1 MNRDFTVKFVL
12 NIIFSGCSSR
22 LSQVVRPVFLSF
34 SQLSSSLLPSVY
46 PEHPASQISLPG
58 AVRERL
64 RETEKKKRR
73 RSLGAVSLDSVVCVC
88 VVVGMRHRQNIQGV
102 SQTHYLFIQKYLNY
116 YYFFPLKLVVE
127 ILFIVWTSVPDFHI
141 HIKSY

>member
-12 NIIFSGCSSR
+12 NIIFLGCC
-22 LSQVVRPVFLSF
+22 PVFLSF

-46 PEHPASQISLPG
+46 PEHPASQISLLG

-64 RETEKKKRR
+64 RETEKKRRR

-88 VVVGMRHRQNIQGV
+88 VVVGMR
-102 SQTHYLFIQKYLNY
+102 S
-116 YYFFPLKLVVE
+116 
-127 ILFIVWTSVPDFHI
+127 
-141 HIKSY
+141 